1 MSKYTT
7 TLTDEEIKQT
17 IIINDLKLKLQHV
30 EMELSDIT
38 ERYETLCSRLKHN
51 ANDTRNEDGEEKFLR
66 LYAKEWK

>member
-7 TLTDEEIKQT
+7 TLTDAEIKQT

-51 ANDTRNEDGEEKFLR
+51 ANDTRNEDER
-66 LYAKEWK
+66 